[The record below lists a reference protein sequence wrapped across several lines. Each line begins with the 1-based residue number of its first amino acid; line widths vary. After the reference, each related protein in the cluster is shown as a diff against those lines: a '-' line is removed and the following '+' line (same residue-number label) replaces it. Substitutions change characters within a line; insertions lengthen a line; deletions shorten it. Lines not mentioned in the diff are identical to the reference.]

1 MKSFVKVVALRKAGL
16 KRKFSCLFAAGI
28 LGHCLGSLA
37 DRMLGQFPGEVQP
50 HSSLNFT
57 AGNRVLFVVVS
68 KAGGLDGDSLK
79 DVVNEGVH
87 DAHSLTG
94 DAGVGVNLL
103 QDLVDI
109 DGVALLARLS
119 SLFSISTGRLGL
131 GRRLLFSFF

>member
-1 MKSFVKVVALRKAGL
+1 
-16 KRKFSCLFAAGI
+16 
-28 LGHCLGSLA
+28 
-37 DRMLGQFPGEVQP
+37 MLGQFPREVQP

-57 AGNRVLFVVVS
+57 AGYRVLFVVVS

-94 DAGVGVNLL
+94 DASVGVNLL

-119 SLFSISTGRLGL
+119 SLLSISTGRLGL
-131 GRRLLFSFF
+131 GRRLLFSFL